1 VTLEHAFLVD
11 KFAEIEDALATMSI
25 VDLERLQLR
34 IQGWLKRKNYIAKNG
49 PNSWPPRPPDVPPE
63 EIRRIQAEIDRA
75 FSQAPN
81 DCASRH

>member
-1 VTLEHAFLVD
+1 VD

-34 IQGWLKRKNYIAKNG
+34 IQGWLKRRHYIAKNG
-49 PNSWPPRPPDVPPE
+49 PNSWPIPPPDVPAE

-75 FSQAPN
+75 FSQVPNECAP
-81 DCASRH
+81 RH